1 MTKWIRSSLIE
12 KEGAMKGLM
21 ITIVTIAGLLL
32 VASLAYAD
40 MSQLEMYYNDQIT
53 KKIVNCKRI
62 ASMENHTNS
71 CMVQLIEMR
80 SAQAEFYKKHREELV
95 KEMVDSNLG
104 KKPHKID
111 HFLITKFQDST

>member
-1 MTKWIRSSLIE
+1 MTKWVRSSL
-12 KEGAMKGLM
+12 
-21 ITIVTIAGLLL
+21 T
-32 VASLAYAD
+32 YAD